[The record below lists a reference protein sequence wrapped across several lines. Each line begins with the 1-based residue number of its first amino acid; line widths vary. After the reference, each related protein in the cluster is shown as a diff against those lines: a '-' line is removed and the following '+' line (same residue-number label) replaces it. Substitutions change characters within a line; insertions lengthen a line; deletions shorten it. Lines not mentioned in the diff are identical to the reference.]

1 VNEATERTIYRS
13 GGVPAAPYSV
23 TSRRSNRRRHRFFAA
38 GLRCTLRPRTKPLTE
53 AGIICCRNSTGCHF
67 RCMSPPCSPPSRPE
81 EVSSRAGCAS
91 PGRLFNQGFL
101 LVCGS
106 IQSAVIQLTLRPD
119 VFDLALCTLA
129 TGRTSATAAV
139 RLQVNNSGA
148 LSRANHMVREANM
161 KKWSSHRLLTIAF
174 AAILT
179 MFSALAAMT
188 WVSASKSAEAS
199 QWDDHTNQVS
209 IRQIRL

>member
-1 VNEATERTIYRS
+1 
-13 GGVPAAPYSV
+13 
-23 TSRRSNRRRHRFFAA
+23 
-38 GLRCTLRPRTKPLTE
+38 
-53 AGIICCRNSTGCHF
+53 
-67 RCMSPPCSPPSRPE
+67 
-81 EVSSRAGCAS
+81 
-91 PGRLFNQGFL
+91 
-101 LVCGS
+101 
-106 IQSAVIQLTLRPD
+106 
-119 VFDLALCTLA
+119 
-129 TGRTSATAAV
+129 
-139 RLQVNNSGA
+139 
-148 LSRANHMVREANM
+148 MVREANM